1 MACGQVG
8 PTFRENRTDRKRTGN
23 KRLYLDPQLTP
34 EDVLIAKEGAEAL
47 RVALCGISPRDER
60 MIRLRYG
67 IGCEPL
73 LLRQCAAAY
82 GVTQERARLIELRGL
97 RHLRGLLDHR

>member
-1 MACGQVG
+1 
-8 PTFRENRTDRKRTGN
+8 
-23 KRLYLDPQLTP
+23 LDPQPTP
-34 EDVLIAKEGAEAL
+34 EDELIAKENAMAL
-47 RVALCGISPRDER
+47 RVALCGIYPRDER

-73 LLRQCAAAY
+73 LQRQCAAAW
-82 GVTQERARLIELRGL
+82 GVSQARVMQIERRGL

>member
-1 MACGQVG
+1 MACGQVR
-8 PTFRENRTDRKRTGN
+8 PTSRENRTDRKRIGN
-23 KRLYLDPQLTP
+23 TVYLFDQPTP
-34 EDVLIAKEGAEAL
+34 EDALLAKESATAL
-47 RVALCGISPRDER
+47 RVALCGIEPRDER

-73 LLRQCAAAY
+73 LQRQCAAAF
-82 GVTQERARLIELRGL
+82 GVSQARVMQIERRGL